1 MKKLLNL
8 DRIKEK
14 IFFYNPEKTTYIDE
28 FNCTVD
34 DESISA
40 YFYLPH
46 NPCEDLVNDVV
57 VDWKQTGK
65 EIVFTNGCFDI
76 IHRGHIEVLA
86 QTADLGNK
94 LIIGLNSDISIQKLK
109 GKNRPIIEEQSRAIL
124 LASLEFVD
132 AVVIFSEDTPLKLI
146 SALLPDVLAK
156 GGDYEIET
164 IVGHEIVQ
172 QNGGKVKLVPFLDGF
187 SSTTII
193 DKIKNS

>member
-1 MKKLLNL
+1 MSHLNK
-8 DRIKEK
+8 INSK
-14 IFFYNPEKTTYIDE
+14 IFLL
-28 FNCTVD
+28 D
-34 DESISA
+34 D
-40 YFYLPH
+40 LK
-46 NPCEDLVNDVV
+46 NQVNA
-57 VDWKQTGK
+57 WKQA
-65 EIVFTNGCFDI
+65 EEDVVFTNGCFDI

-86 QTADLGNK
+86 QTADLGDR
-94 LIIGLNSDISIQKLK
+94 LIIGLNSDTSIQKLK

-172 QNGGKVKLVPFLDGF
+172 QNGGKVKLVPFVDGF

-193 DKIKNS
+193 EKIKKS

>member
-1 MKKLLNL
+1 MN
-8 DRIKEK
+8 
-14 IFFYNPEKTTYIDE
+14 
-28 FNCTVD
+28 
-34 DESISA
+34 A
-40 YFYLPH
+40 
-46 NPCEDLVNDVV
+46 
-57 VDWKQTGK
+57 WKQAG
-65 EIVFTNGCFDI
+65 ENVVFTNGCFDI

-86 QTADLGNK
+86 QTADLGDR
-94 LIIGLNSDISIQKLK
+94 LIIGLNSDTSIQKLK

-172 QNGGKVKLVPFLDGF
+172 QNGGKVKLVPFVDGF

-193 DKIKNS
+193 EKIKKS

>member
-1 MKKLLNL
+1 MSHLNK
-8 DRIKEK
+8 INSK
-14 IFFYNPEKTTYIDE
+14 IFSL
-28 FNCTVD
+28 D
-34 DESISA
+34 D
-40 YFYLPH
+40 LK
-46 NPCEDLVNDVV
+46 NQVNA
-57 VDWKQTGK
+57 WKQAG
-65 EIVFTNGCFDI
+65 EEVVFTNGCFDI

-86 QTADLGNK
+86 QTADLGDR
-94 LIIGLNSDISIQKLK
+94 LIIGLNSDTSIQKLK
-109 GKNRPIIEEQSRAIL
+109 GKNRPIVEEQSRAIL

-172 QNGGKVKLVPFLDGF
+172 QNGGKVKLVPFVDGF

-193 DKIKNS
+193 EKIKKS